1 MSISNETYLFLFFL
15 FLALSAFFSSL
26 EVAYLSVQKSR
37 LRHLVS
43 IGTKGALQAEQ
54 IAQSPDRLLATTLF
68 ANNIVQ
74 TAAAAVGTVM
84 FTRLLGENWGILAS
98 TVGIAIATLL
108 LAEAMPKTFSA
119 RHPERL
125 ALLFARPFRILETSL
140 SPIVSGISW
149 LTSRV
154 VGGGIPA
161 PTYQVSEEEIRSIIS
176 VGEEAGG
183 LEENEAE
190 MLHKVFE
197 FGDRLVNE
205 VMTPRTE
212 VVWLEKGTKLKD
224 FLNLYTQHPHSR
236 LPVYQD
242 TTDNVVGILA
252 IRDILI
258 ALAKNLLTAEDVID
272 SLIRPAIF
280 VPETKHLSD
289 LLNEM
294 QTSGNRLALVVDEY
308 GGIAGIVTL
317 QQMIEVIVGQIRD
330 ELIHPLEFKTIDA
343 NTFEVDGG
351 MTIDAAN
358 EELGLTLPKGNY
370 ETLAGFILNHLGH
383 IPHVGEQI
391 KQDKLK
397 IVITH
402 MKGLK
407 IDKVRITRVEPD
419 PPLAA

>member
-15 FLALSAFFSSL
+15 FLALSAFFCSL

-37 LRHLVS
+37 LKHLVS
-43 IGTKGALQAEQ
+43 IGTSGALQAEQ

-68 ANNIVQ
+68 ANNVVQ
-74 TAAAAVGTVM
+74 TAAAAVGTVIA
-84 FTRLLGENWGILAS
+84 TRLLGENWGVVAS

-108 LAEAMPKTFSA
+108 LAEAIPKTFSA

-125 ALLFARPFRILETSL
+125 ALLFARPFRVLETSL

-154 VGGGIPA
+154 VGGGLPA
-161 PTYQVSEEEIRSIIS
+161 PSYQVSEEEIRSIIS
-176 VGEEAGG
+176 VGEEAGAV
-183 LEENEAE
+183 EENEAE

-212 VVWLEKGTKLKD
+212 VVWLEKGTKLQD
-224 FLNLYTQHPHSR
+224 FLSLYTQHPHSR
-236 LPVYQD
+236 LPVYHD
-242 TTDNVVGILA
+242 STDNVIGVLA

-258 ALAKNLLTAEDVID
+258 ALAKNQLTADSAID

-280 VPETKHLSD
+280 VPETKRLSD

-294 QTSGNRLALVVDEY
+294 QASGNRMALVVDEY
-308 GGIAGIVTL
+308 GGIAGIITL
-317 QQMIEVIVGQIRD
+317 QQMIEEIVGQIRD
-330 ELIHPLEFKTIDA
+330 ELIHEQEFKTIDE
-343 NTFEVDGG
+343 NTFEVEGG

-358 EELGLTLPKGNY
+358 DELGLTLPTGNY
-370 ETLAGFILNHLGH
+370 ETVAGFILSHLGH
-383 IPHVGEQI
+383 IPRMGEQI
-391 KQDKLK
+391 KHDKLK
-397 IVITH
+397 IAITH

-407 IDKVRITRVEPD
+407 IEKVRITRVEPD
-419 PPLAA
+419 TQVAA